1 MLNIKTVSLSAIAV
15 VLCAACA
22 TPQVNPH
29 YKYSTKY
36 PDAPVVTRMAS
47 APATTIPVVYHGSQG
62 DYGYTQN
69 ASYRTVTQPIS
80 VEQARQNCDISEQN
94 HKVAGAA
101 LGGVI
106 GALAGKKLAGDDNET
121 LGLVGGAAIGAAAG
135 YGAGDMMVD
144 CDVSSASNMAPTLA
158 SEPPTLASE
167 PMTYN
172 PEPVITQVS
181 SEVMIE
187 TGGQNIS
194 QYEYN
199 EGGYAVSITPEQAPI
214 PEVTHAVAIAP
225 ETIIETREIAIAA
238 PATGIA
244 YIVQEG
250 DTAWS
255 LSRKSCSSPADIRA
269 LNSLE
274 GDFLIKAGEVISLPA
289 NSCK

>member
-1 MLNIKTVSLSAIAV
+1 
-15 VLCAACA
+15 
-22 TPQVNPH
+22 
-29 YKYSTKY
+29 
-36 PDAPVVTRMAS
+36 
-47 APATTIPVVYHGSQG
+47 
-62 DYGYTQN
+62 
-69 ASYRTVTQPIS
+69 
-80 VEQARQNCDISEQN
+80 
-94 HKVAGAA
+94 
-101 LGGVI
+101 
-106 GALAGKKLAGDDNET
+106 
-121 LGLVGGAAIGAAAG
+121 
-135 YGAGDMMVD
+135 
-144 CDVSSASNMAPTLA
+144 
-158 SEPPTLASE
+158 
-167 PMTYN
+167 MTYN

-199 EGGYAVSITPEQAPI
+199 EGGYAVSITQEEALTPEITQA
-214 PEVTHAVAIAP
+214 VTIAP
-225 ETIIETREIAIAA
+225 EAIIETREVAIAAPATAIAA
-238 PATGIA
+238 PATGIT